1 MVENQM
7 TDSELIRLGFEED
20 TISGDLYRDE
30 KSQEFKSEF
39 EIFCE
44 PCADINIDSE
54 ATHES
59 WNVEMC
65 YDCYM
70 EFNE

>member
-1 MVENQM
+1 MENDNL
-7 TDSELIRLGFEED
+7 TENELIRLGYEES
-20 TISGDLYRDE
+20 ISGDMDRDE
-30 KSQEFKSEF
+30 KPFISEF

-44 PCADINIDSE
+44 PCAKLNMDTE

-65 YDCYM
+65 FDCYM

>member
-1 MVENQM
+1 MVKNQ
-7 TDSELIRLGFEED
+7 TTESELIRLGFEES
-20 TISGDLYRDE
+20 ISGDMDRDE
-30 KSQEFKSEF
+30 KPVFQSEF

-44 PCADINIDSE
+44 PCADLNMDSE